1 MFENTLF
8 KIKKVLFN
16 LKKKRG
22 KYTKNEIDNITN
34 EISKIMLESD
44 IPYSCIKVISSEIE
58 NVLLNL
64 PYNSKET
71 YNTVCKIIHMYFDNI
86 FSSSYGALELDGNK
100 TNIIGVFGTNGVG
113 KTSFCTKIANN
124 IRNNG
129 KKVLCLSLDKQRPA
143 SQEQLKTLCDSNNL
157 LFLTLDDN
165 DVEENIKKIQEIINY
180 NIVDVIIVDTAGI
193 NITDKKNELVISKL
207 ISSIDF
213 DEKILAIDS
222 TIGQNAVSI
231 IKRFDRTLNITGFVI
246 TKTEIDQKGG
256 VYFSIATASNKP
268 IYYITNGEKITD
280 IKEFNKDIVINAF
293 FNENKLSNNDI
304 DKESKNIKEF
314 ISNKNIKINY
324 NELLQHLKQISED
337 MEKHKLK
344 YKLQQRIALLDVK
357 STTET
362 YILIKKWIAII
373 QSMSNRERELP
384 NILNIDR
391 INRIAKGSGTNIN
404 DVVMLKKKMEELNS
418 LVA

>member
-16 LKKKRG
+16 LKRRG

-86 FSSSYGALELDGNK
+86 FNSSYGILELDSNK
-100 TNIIGVFGTNGVG
+100 TNIIGVFGMNGVG
-113 KTSFCTKIANN
+113 KTSFCAKIANH

-143 SQEQLKTLCDSNNL
+143 SQEQLKTLCDINNL
-157 LFLTLDDN
+157 LFLTLDDDN
-165 DVEENIKKIQEIINY
+165 VEENIKKIQEIISY

-231 IKRFDRTLNITGFVI
+231 IKRFDRILDITGFVI

-280 IKEFNKDIVINAF
+280 IKESV
-293 FNENKLSNNDI
+293 
-304 DKESKNIKEF
+304 
-314 ISNKNIKINY
+314 
-324 NELLQHLKQISED
+324 
-337 MEKHKLK
+337 
-344 YKLQQRIALLDVK
+344 
-357 STTET
+357 
-362 YILIKKWIAII
+362 
-373 QSMSNRERELP
+373 
-384 NILNIDR
+384 
-391 INRIAKGSGTNIN
+391 
-404 DVVMLKKKMEELNS
+404 
-418 LVA
+418 

>member
-16 LKKKRG
+16 LKRRG

-86 FSSSYGALELDGNK
+86 FNSSYGILELDSNK
-100 TNIIGVFGTNGVG
+100 TNIIGVFGMNGVG
-113 KTSFCTKIANN
+113 KTSFCAKIANH

-143 SQEQLKTLCDSNNL
+143 SQEQLKTLCDINNL
-157 LFLTLDDN
+157 LFLTLDDDN
-165 DVEENIKKIQEIINY
+165 VEENIKKIQEIISY

-231 IKRFDRTLNITGFVI
+231 IKRFDRILDITGFVI

>member
-16 LKKKRG
+16 LKRRG

-86 FSSSYGALELDGNK
+86 FNSSYGALELDGNK

-143 SQEQLKTLCDSNNL
+143 SQEQLKTLCDSNHL

>member
-16 LKKKRG
+16 LKRRG

-86 FSSSYGALELDGNK
+86 FNSSYGALELDGNK

-113 KTSFCTKIANN
+113 KTSFCAKIANH

-143 SQEQLKTLCDSNNL
+143 SQEQLKTLCDINNL
-157 LFLTLDDN
+157 LFLTLDDDN
-165 DVEENIKKIQEIINY
+165 VEENIKKIQEIINY

-231 IKRFDRTLNITGFVI
+231 IKRFDRILDITGFVI